1 MHIKDIIIEGFKSYR
16 DKTHITGFDRH
27 FNAITGFNG
36 SGKSNIFDAICFL
49 LGISTLSQVRASNLS
64 DLIYKKGNAGINKA
78 SVTII
83 FDNKDKDSSPLTY
96 EEYDEI
102 IVSRTILQGKS
113 KYYLNGYSATQDT
126 IKNLF
131 LSVQLNINNPH
142 FLIMQGKVR
151 QVVHMKPIEILG
163 LLEEAAGTSIY
174 QMKKDSSLKMIK
186 KKENKLEEITKLLN
200 EEISP
205 QLAQLMKDKQNY
217 LRWKNVEDE
226 IFKIK
231 KVLHAFDYFNWS
243 NNLNEK
249 SNEIVQYKNQRD
261 NLQSDLNKILIEIEE
276 IEKKLKNLE
285 EKYKINFDNSIK
297 DLEKKVNEEKTNII
311 AKNKKIEILKKNYK
325 NCENEINKNN
335 NKNIVLNNEIKNLE
349 KNKEDL
355 ISNMN
360 LFETEFKNSKEF
372 LKELEINLENFKN
385 GKEENISMLNINK
398 LIIEAENNK
407 NKSNFEKKNLL
418 NQINFI
424 SEENKQKKLKLNEIE
439 TKKKTN
445 EKKNNNNKKQ
455 INEQEKNLQNLQT
468 QNNNLSTNT
477 EKIERIR
484 NIIKNNEDDLINYE
498 RSQQEI
504 LTRFASRLEINFRDP
519 EPNFDRSKVSGRII
533 RNIQLKNPKYA
544 KAIEQVAGGKL
555 YNIIVDNE
563 NTSSILLNRKCFD
576 YGVVL
581 IPLTKINP
589 KIISIEKKKLI
600 ENSVNNEAHLA
611 LDLIEFNPEFQ
622 KAMEFVFGNTF
633 VCNTSEIARKLAYNE
648 KFKVRCV
655 NLDGDEFDPSGIMRG
670 GAVNKSE
677 SILKKVDDLNII
689 QNKIKGIKNNI
700 INNKNEIKNYEIYLK
715 EFNEIK
721 IKINNLNNEIKEFD
735 KDLIE
740 QNIIEINNDIKKNEE
755 EINRCQKRIEELN
768 NFEKKFND
776 DLIRLKKE
784 KKDFENIDSSKKEEN
799 YKIKINQ
806 TKINIKEYEKKIN
819 SIKKKINDIDYNIN
833 QNKNNIN
840 DNEENI
846 KNDKETIE
854 NLKTEI
860 NDLNEEIEKITNE
873 YKKLDANLYEKKS
886 ELTKNENEL
895 NEIRKQ
901 RQINIDRKDQ
911 FNSDLKSLD
920 IKIKQH
926 ENHIEESKKQIKM
939 LENDY
944 EWIKTEKDFFGI
956 KETNYDFS
964 KYKIPDL
971 INKAKKLEDDNE
983 ILKRKVNMKV
993 EVMADQY
1000 EKEYNELIKKKEI
1013 ILKDKLNIEK
1023 AIKEMDLKRKESLN
1037 EIYEQV
1043 NKNLNSIYSTL
1054 LPQTKAKLEQVKK
1067 DNLMDGLQLRVAFNG
1082 IWKKSL
1088 SELSGGQSSLL
1099 ALSLILAL
1107 LLYKPAP
1114 IYIFDEIDA
1123 ALDLSHTAN
1132 LGLMLREH
1140 FPQSQFIV
1148 VSLKDGMFNNANVLY
1163 KVSYADGSSRVER
1176 ITKNQL

>member
-1 MHIKDIIIEGFKSYR
+1 
-16 DKTHITGFDRH
+16 
-27 FNAITGFNG
+27 
-36 SGKSNIFDAICFL
+36 
-49 LGISTLSQVRASNLS
+49 
-64 DLIYKKGNAGINKA
+64 
-78 SVTII
+78 
-83 FDNKDKDSSPLTY
+83 
-96 EEYDEI
+96 
-102 IVSRTILQGKS
+102 
-113 KYYLNGYSATQDT
+113 
-126 IKNLF
+126 
-131 LSVQLNINNPH
+131 
-142 FLIMQGKVR
+142 
-151 QVVHMKPIEILG
+151 
-163 LLEEAAGTSIY
+163 
-174 QMKKDSSLKMIK
+174 
-186 KKENKLEEITKLLN
+186 
-200 EEISP
+200 
-205 QLAQLMKDKQNY
+205 
-217 LRWKNVEDE
+217 
-226 IFKIK
+226 
-231 KVLHAFDYFNWS
+231 
-243 NNLNEK
+243 
-249 SNEIVQYKNQRD
+249 
-261 NLQSDLNKILIEIEE
+261 
-276 IEKKLKNLE
+276 
-285 EKYKINFDNSIK
+285 
-297 DLEKKVNEEKTNII
+297 
-311 AKNKKIEILKKNYK
+311 
-325 NCENEINKNN
+325 
-335 NKNIVLNNEIKNLE
+335 
-349 KNKEDL
+349 
-355 ISNMN
+355 MN

-372 LKELEINLENFKN
+372 LKELEINLENFKS
-385 GKEENISMLNINK
+385 GKGENISMLNINK

-439 TKKKTN
+439 SKKKTS
-445 EKKNNNNKKQ
+445 EKTFNSLKKQ
-455 INEQEKNLQNLQT
+455 ITEQEKNLSNLQQ
-468 QNNNLSTNT
+468 QNSTLSTNT

-484 NIIKNNEDDLINYE
+484 NIIKSAEDDLLNFE
-498 RSQQEI
+498 RAQQEI
-504 LTRFASRLEINFRDP
+504 LTRFASRLEVNFRDP

-589 KIISIEKKKLI
+589 KTISNEKKKQI
-600 ENSVNNEAHLA
+600 ETSANNEAHLA
-611 LDLIEFNPEFQ
+611 LDLIDFNPEFQ

-670 GAVNKSE
+670 GAVNKNE
-677 SILKKVDDLNII
+677 SILKKVDDLNLI
-689 QNKIKGIKNNI
+689 QNKIQTIKNNI
-700 INNKNEIKNYEIYLK
+700 INNKNEIKNYEIFLK
-715 EFNEIK
+715 TFNEIK
-721 IKINNLNNEIKEFD
+721 SKINHLNTEIKQYD
-735 KDLIE
+735 KDTIE

-784 KKDFENIDSSKKEEN
+784 KKDFENIDASKKEEN
-799 YKIKINQ
+799 YQIKINQ
-806 TKINIKEYEKKIN
+806 TKINIKDYENKIN
-819 SIKKKINDIDYNIN
+819 AIKKKINDIDYNIN

-854 NLKTEI
+854 NLKNEI
-860 NDLNEEIEKITNE
+860 NDLNDDIEKLTNE

-886 ELTKNENEL
+886 ELTKNQNEL
-895 NEIRKQ
+895 NEIRTK
-901 RQINIDRKDQ
+901 RQNNIDRKDQ

-926 ENHIEESKKQIKM
+926 ENSIEESKNYIKKI
-939 LENDY
+939 EKEH

-956 KETNYDFS
+956 KETNYDFN
-964 KYKIPDL
+964 KYNINDL
-971 INKAKKLEDDNE
+971 CNKVKKLEDDNE

-1037 EIYEQV
+1037 EIYQQV

-1067 DNLMDGLQLRVAFNG
+1067 DDLMDGLQLRVAFNG

>member
-231 KVLHAFDYFNWS
+231 KVLHAYDYFNWS

-439 TKKKTN
+439 SKKKTS
-445 EKKNNNNKKQ
+445 EKTYNNIKKQ

-784 KKDFENIDSSKKEEN
+784 KKRF
-799 YKIKINQ
+799 
-806 TKINIKEYEKKIN
+806 
-819 SIKKKINDIDYNIN
+819 
-833 QNKNNIN
+833 
-840 DNEENI
+840 
-846 KNDKETIE
+846 
-854 NLKTEI
+854 
-860 NDLNEEIEKITNE
+860 
-873 YKKLDANLYEKKS
+873 
-886 ELTKNENEL
+886 
-895 NEIRKQ
+895 
-901 RQINIDRKDQ
+901 
-911 FNSDLKSLD
+911 
-920 IKIKQH
+920 
-926 ENHIEESKKQIKM
+926 
-939 LENDY
+939 
-944 EWIKTEKDFFGI
+944 
-956 KETNYDFS
+956 
-964 KYKIPDL
+964 
-971 INKAKKLEDDNE
+971 
-983 ILKRKVNMKV
+983 
-993 EVMADQY
+993 
-1000 EKEYNELIKKKEI
+1000 
-1013 ILKDKLNIEK
+1013 
-1023 AIKEMDLKRKESLN
+1023 
-1037 EIYEQV
+1037 
-1043 NKNLNSIYSTL
+1043 
-1054 LPQTKAKLEQVKK
+1054 
-1067 DNLMDGLQLRVAFNG
+1067 
-1082 IWKKSL
+1082 
-1088 SELSGGQSSLL
+1088 
-1099 ALSLILAL
+1099 
-1107 LLYKPAP
+1107 
-1114 IYIFDEIDA
+1114 
-1123 ALDLSHTAN
+1123 
-1132 LGLMLREH
+1132 
-1140 FPQSQFIV
+1140 
-1148 VSLKDGMFNNANVLY
+1148 
-1163 KVSYADGSSRVER
+1163 
-1176 ITKNQL
+1176 

>member
-83 FDNKDKDSSPLTY
+83 FDNKDKESSPLTY

-226 IFKIK
+226 IFKIR
-231 KVLHAFDYFNWS
+231 KVLTAFDFFSHS

-249 SNEIVQYKNQRD
+249 SNELVQYKNQRD
-261 NLQSDLNKILIEIEE
+261 NLQSDLNKILIEIED
-276 IEKKLKNLE
+276 IEKNLKNLE

-311 AKNKKIEILKKNYK
+311 AKNKKIEILKKNHK
-325 NCENEINKNN
+325 NYENEINKNN

-372 LKELEINLENFKN
+372 LKELEINLENFKS
-385 GKEENISMLNINK
+385 GKGENISMLNINK

-439 TKKKTN
+439 SKKKTS
-445 EKKNNNNKKQ
+445 EKTFNSLKKQ
-455 INEQEKNLQNLQT
+455 ITEQEKNLSNLQQ
-468 QNNNLSTNT
+468 QNSTLSTNT
-477 EKIERIR
+477 EKIDRIR
-484 NIIKNNEDDLINYE
+484 NIIKSAEDDLLNFE
-498 RSQQEI
+498 RAQQEI
-504 LTRFASRLEINFRDP
+504 LTRFASRLEVNFRDP

-589 KIISIEKKKLI
+589 KTISNEKKKQI
-600 ENSVNNEAHLA
+600 ETSANNEAHLA
-611 LDLIEFNPEFQ
+611 LDLIDFNPEFQ

-670 GAVNKSE
+670 GAVNKNE
-677 SILKKVDDLNII
+677 SILKKVDDLNLI
-689 QNKIKGIKNNI
+689 QNKIQTIKNNI
-700 INNKNEIKNYEIYLK
+700 INNKNEIKNYEIFLK
-715 EFNEIK
+715 TFNEIK
-721 IKINNLNNEIKEFD
+721 AKINHLNTEIKQYD
-735 KDLIE
+735 KDTIE

-784 KKDFENIDSSKKEEN
+784 KKDFENIDASKKEEN
-799 YKIKINQ
+799 YQIKINQ
-806 TKINIKEYEKKIN
+806 TKINIKDYENKIN

-854 NLKTEI
+854 NLKNEI
-860 NDLNEEIEKITNE
+860 NDLNDDIEKLTNE

-886 ELTKNENEL
+886 ELTKNQNEL
-895 NEIRKQ
+895 NEIRTK
-901 RQINIDRKDQ
+901 RQNNIDRKDQ

-926 ENHIEESKKQIKM
+926 ENSIEESKNYIKKI
-939 LENDY
+939 EKEH

-956 KETNYDFS
+956 KETNYDFN
-964 KYKIPDL
+964 KYNINDL
-971 INKAKKLEDDNE
+971 CNKVKKLEDDNE

-1037 EIYEQV
+1037 EIYQQV

-1067 DNLMDGLQLRVAFNG
+1067 DDLMDGLQLRVAFNG

>member
-83 FDNKDKDSSPLTY
+83 FDNKDKDTSPLTY

-231 KVLHAFDYFNWS
+231 KVLHAFDYFTYS

-249 SNEIVQYKNQRD
+249 SNELVQYKSQRE
-261 NLQSDLNKILIEIEE
+261 NLQSDLNRILIEIEE
-276 IEKKLKNLE
+276 IEKNLKNLE

-325 NCENEINKNN
+325 NYENEINKNN

-407 NKSNFEKKNLL
+407 NKSNFEKKNLF

-424 SEENKQKKLKLNEIE
+424 SEENKQKKLKLNEFE
-439 TKKKTN
+439 SKKKTS
-445 EKKNNNNKKQ
+445 EKTYNNIKKQ

-589 KIISIEKKKLI
+589 KIISIEKKKQI

-689 QNKIKGIKNNI
+689 QNKIKSIKNNI

-721 IKINNLNNEIKEFD
+721 TKINNLNNEIKEFD

-819 SIKKKINDIDYNIN
+819 SIKKKLM
-833 QNKNNIN
+833 
-840 DNEENI
+840 
-846 KNDKETIE
+846 T
-854 NLKTEI
+854 
-860 NDLNEEIEKITNE
+860 
-873 YKKLDANLYEKKS
+873 
-886 ELTKNENEL
+886 
-895 NEIRKQ
+895 
-901 RQINIDRKDQ
+901 
-911 FNSDLKSLD
+911 
-920 IKIKQH
+920 
-926 ENHIEESKKQIKM
+926 
-939 LENDY
+939 
-944 EWIKTEKDFFGI
+944 
-956 KETNYDFS
+956 
-964 KYKIPDL
+964 L
-971 INKAKKLEDDNE
+971 I
-983 ILKRKVNMKV
+983 
-993 EVMADQY
+993 
-1000 EKEYNELIKKKEI
+1000 I
-1013 ILKDKLNIEK
+1013 I
-1023 AIKEMDLKRKESLN
+1023 
-1037 EIYEQV
+1037 
-1043 NKNLNSIYSTL
+1043 
-1054 LPQTKAKLEQVKK
+1054 
-1067 DNLMDGLQLRVAFNG
+1067 
-1082 IWKKSL
+1082 
-1088 SELSGGQSSLL
+1088 
-1099 ALSLILAL
+1099 
-1107 LLYKPAP
+1107 
-1114 IYIFDEIDA
+1114 
-1123 ALDLSHTAN
+1123 
-1132 LGLMLREH
+1132 
-1140 FPQSQFIV
+1140 
-1148 VSLKDGMFNNANVLY
+1148 
-1163 KVSYADGSSRVER
+1163 
-1176 ITKNQL
+1176 